1 MSRGL
6 ANGGWAARRAVAR
19 WAVRLL
25 RRDWRK
31 HVLIAVLLAVA
42 VAAAVGF
49 SCAAYN
55 IAPAVGR
62 AEFGNANAAFRF
74 DDRDAAHNEA
84 RLAAGREWF
93 GAAEAIG
100 HRDVPV
106 PGAVETVDYRVQ
118 MPGGVFGGPMLRL
131 RSGRYPA
138 LPTEV
143 AITRWVADNV
153 GTRVGQTL
161 ALDGVSRT
169 VVGVVENPS
178 DLRDAF
184 VLLAPSALDSSDRID
199 MLVRAGDDQIDGFR
213 PPGDDHRIV
222 SSRGDLPPNLLATL
236 VMLVSGTLLLFLV
249 ALVATASFAVI
260 AQRRLTQLGML
271 AAIGATEKHLRTTM
285 LVTGAIT
292 GLVASAAGVVVGI
305 GGWIVAAPS
314 MEGPVGARID
324 RFHVPWWLALVGVGL
339 AVVAATLAAWW
350 PGRAMARVPTVAALS
365 GRPPRSAPAR
375 RSGIVAVVLVVIGG
389 VALRI
394 GSAQHDRPATT
405 LELVL
410 LCAGIVALL
419 LGMLLVSPLAIR
431 LIAHAA
437 GRAPIGTR
445 LALRDL
451 GRHHGRSGAALA
463 AISLVLGVPVAIAA
477 TAAAAGNNQGLGNLA
492 PTQLLLQADDA
503 DGGPFAPAA
512 DAVTGLQRDVAA
524 IVSAVPG
531 ARSIEFDAAFD
542 PDAPTPRD
550 PTQGRVVVTLAR
562 PVANGW
568 SQVSPVYVATGAVAA
583 LYPSGDSLTTGT
595 DIRTRAAGELHVLG
609 ASALDPRQL
618 RSTETLATTGT
629 LPASY
634 TALPAATLAPE
645 GLAARGWISVPSGR
659 WLLVAATPWTSAQV
673 RTVREL
679 AARYGFTVER
689 RDDHAR
695 LTGLRVGGVAAG
707 MLLALAVLAMTIG
720 LIRSEAAADLRTLTA
735 AGASSLTRRTITAAT
750 AGVMTFAGAVIGTLG
765 AYLGLALGRL
775 SALTPLPV
783 VDLAVVVV
791 GTPLVAAVAGWLL
804 AGSEPPALA
813 RRPIA

>member
-1 MSRGL
+1 MSHGP

-55 IAPAVGR
+55 VAPVSGR
-62 AEFGNANAAFRF
+62 AEFGDANAAFRF
-74 DDRDAAHNEA
+74 DDRDAAHNA
-84 RLAAGREWF
+84 IRLAAGRDWF
-93 GAAEAIG
+93 GAVEAIG

-118 MPGGVFGGPMLRL
+118 TPGGVFGAPMLQL
-131 RSGRYPA
+131 RSGRYPTSDA
-138 LPTEV
+138 EV
-143 AITRWVADNV
+143 AITRWVTDNV
-153 GTRVGQTL
+153 GTRMGDTL
-161 ALDGVSRT
+161 ALDGVDRT
-169 VVGVVENPS
+169 VVGVVENPNA
-178 DLRDAF
+178 LHDAF

-199 MLVRAGDDQIDGFR
+199 MLVRADDARIDGFR

-222 SSRGDLPPNLLATL
+222 SSRGDLPENLLATL

-285 LVTGAIT
+285 LVTGAVT
-292 GLVASAAGVVVGI
+292 GLVASAVGVVVGMA
-305 GGWIVAAPS
+305 GWIVAAPL
-314 MEGPVGARID
+314 MEGPVGARIEPF
-324 RFHVPWWLALVGVGL
+324 RVPWWLAVVGVGL

-365 GRPPRSAPAR
+365 GRPPRSTPAR
-375 RSGIVAVVLVVIGG
+375 RSGFVAAALVIAGAVG
-389 VALRI
+389 LRI
-394 GSAQHDRPATT
+394 GSARHDRPAST
-405 LELVL
+405 LELAL
-410 LCAGIVALL
+410 LCVGIVALL

-431 LIAHAA
+431 VLAHAG

-477 TAAAAGNNQGLGNLA
+477 TAAAAENNQGLGNLA
-492 PTQLLLQADDA
+492 TTQLLLQGDTF

-512 DAVTGLQRDVAA
+512 DAVAGLRRGVDA
-524 IVSAVPG
+524 ITAGVPG
-531 ARSIEFDAAFD
+531 TTAIEFDAAFD
-542 PDAPTPRD
+542 PNAPAPRD
-550 PTQGRVVVTLAR
+550 AARAREVVTLGR
-562 PVANGW
+562 PVSNGW
-568 SQVSPVYVATGAVAA
+568 SQESTLYVATDAVAG
-583 LYPSGDSLTTGT
+583 LYAGGDRLTSGT
-595 DIRTRAAGELHVLG
+595 DIRTRATGELHILG
-609 ASALDPRQL
+609 AAGSDL
-618 RSTETLATTGT
+618 RHPDAAETVATTGT
-629 LPASY
+629 LPESY
-634 TALPAATLAPE
+634 TALPAALIGDEALVP
-645 GLAARGWISVPSGR
+645 RGWVAIPSGR
-659 WLLVAATPWTSAQV
+659 WLLVSPTPWSNAQV

-689 RDDHAR
+689 RNDHAR
-695 LTGLRVGGVAAG
+695 LTGLRIGGVAAG
-707 MLLALAVLAMTIG
+707 MLLALTVLAMTIG

-735 AGASSLTRRTITAAT
+735 TGASSLTRRTITAAT
-750 AGVMTFAGAVIGTLG
+750 AGVLTSVGAVIGTLG

-775 SALTPLPV
+775 SALTPLPF

-791 GTPLVAAVAGWLL
+791 GTPLVAAAAAWLL
-804 AGSEPPALA
+804 AGGEPPALA
-813 RRPIA
+813 RRPIT